1 MATNTQT
8 LPGPER
14 SEQYIDRQLRRT
26 RRQVKLVDLAASTAG
41 LVAGL
46 LGALLV
52 LILIDHW
59 VYGLGFWSRT
69 LACVVLVAV
78 TGWHICWNI
87 LPLVVRP
94 ISPLYAARTIEQ
106 STPSL
111 KNSLLNFLFF
121 RSQPTLLNEGIY
133 QTLQDRAAADLRH
146 VPVEV
151 VVDRTR
157 LITTG
162 YILAGVLAVGAIYTI
177 ASPKDPF
184 QTIQRVSMPWA
195 DIARPA
201 RVEIVDI
208 QPGDAEV
215 FQGREVE
222 ISALVRGVSADEP
235 VEVIYSTADSQAAD
249 RPVAMRLDSAG
260 LRHVTAVPPGG
271 SGIQQDIEYRVRAGD
286 ALSPTYRLRVSPG
299 PGRTCG
305 TCRVRV
311 SGLHEAGTA
320 DCRG

>member
-1 MATNTQT
+1 M
-8 LPGPER
+8 
-14 SEQYIDRQLRRT
+14 
-26 RRQVKLVDLAASTAG
+26 
-41 LVAGL
+41 
-46 LGALLV
+46 
-52 LILIDHW
+52 
-59 VYGLGFWSRT
+59 
-69 LACVVLVAV
+69 
-78 TGWHICWNI
+78 
-87 LPLVVRP
+87 
-94 ISPLYAARTIEQ
+94 
-106 STPSL
+106 
-111 KNSLLNFLFF
+111 
-121 RSQPTLLNEGIY
+121 
-133 QTLQDRAAADLRH
+133 
-146 VPVEV
+146 
-151 VVDRTR
+151 DRTR

-222 ISALVRGVSADEP
+222 ISALLRGVSAGEP
-235 VEVIYSTADSQAAD
+235 VEVMYSTADSQAAD

-286 ALSPTYRLRVSPG
+286 ALSPTYRLRVSPA
-299 PGRTCG
+299 PV
-305 TCRVRV
+305 VRV
-311 SGLHEAGTA
+311 ERVEYVYPAYMKRESRIVADEGNIRARRDAGHRACPSQLSHSIGL
-320 DCRG
+320 D

>member
-1 MATNTQT
+1 MELTAPMANIRGDTTDHGPANMASNTAT
-8 LPGPER
+8 SSPTER

-41 LVAGL
+41 FVAGL

-52 LILIDHW
+52 LIVIDHW
-59 VYGLGFWSRT
+59 IYGLGFWSRM

-87 LPLVVRP
+87 LPLVIRP

-162 YILAGVLAVGAIYTI
+162 YVLAGVLAAGAVYTI

-201 RVEIVDI
+201 PWRSST
-208 QPGDAEV
+208 
-215 FQGREVE
+215 F
-222 ISALVRGVSADEP
+222 SRGTPKCSRGER
-235 VEVIYSTADSQAAD
+235 SKSRRRCAAF
-249 RPVAMRLDSAG
+249 P
-260 LRHVTAVPPGG
+260 
-271 SGIQQDIEYRVRAGD
+271 
-286 ALSPTYRLRVSPG
+286 RVSP
-299 PGRTCG
+299 
-305 TCRVRV
+305 
-311 SGLHEAGTA
+311 
-320 DCRG
+320 